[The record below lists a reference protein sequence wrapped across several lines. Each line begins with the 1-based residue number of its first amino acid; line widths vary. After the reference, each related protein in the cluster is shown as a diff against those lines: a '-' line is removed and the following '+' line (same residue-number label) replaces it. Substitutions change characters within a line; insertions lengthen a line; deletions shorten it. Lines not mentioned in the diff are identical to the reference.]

1 MGFPQLVMVVD
12 DEHMI
17 EQMIEAHLKKKGYE
31 HVSFHDA
38 LAAMEFF
45 RDNYD
50 NIGLAIIDLTMPALN
65 GDEMAA
71 RMRVLSSQ
79 TAYHKNM
86 TGHLDIQNIDH
97 NVNMFLSK
105 PVESETSSRQST
117 S

>member
-71 RMRVLSSQ
+71 RMRVLAPKLPIIIMRATLTFKTPAAMSTYS
-79 TAYHKNM
+79 Y
-86 TGHLDIQNIDH
+86 
-97 NVNMFLSK
+97 
-105 PVESETSSRQST
+105 QSP
-117 S
+117 